1 MACFGMVGLVIHPL
15 IFVGLLTVFLI
26 VLIGTKY
33 VSLASVMAAFMFPF
47 LMKAFA
53 GDQSLAVAMAVM
65 ATCFVVFMHRENLR
79 RIWNNEESKIDFSK
93 FKRKKKNS
101 NTDSEEEQDDA

>member
-1 MACFGMVGLVIHPL
+1 
-15 IFVGLLTVFLI
+15 VGLLTVFLI

-47 LMKAFA
+47 LMEAFA
-53 GDQSLAVAMAVM
+53 GDKSLAVAMAVL

-93 FKRKKKNS
+93 FKKKKNS
-101 NTDSEEEQDDA
+101 PESAPEEEQDDA